1 MPLEGLSAIRRI
13 LQWKSL
19 RQTLM
24 RVALTGGMWT
34 GRAALLPFSGC
45 CCIGQ
50 SHFDLCVDK
59 SENSLAFSLFGAP
72 APARILTF
80 SGTVTTPWM
89 KDIALPCKAVG
100 DPSPAVKWMKDR

>member
-1 MPLEGLSAIRRI
+1 MAGVS
-13 LQWKSL
+13 
-19 RQTLM
+19 
-24 RVALTGGMWT
+24 LTGY
-34 GRAALLPFSGC
+34 AAFTLWGGGSVTVWGKGL
-45 CCIGQ
+45 
-50 SHFDLCVDK
+50 
-59 SENSLAFSLFGAP
+59 LAFVSMRLWHDWASALFGAP

>member
-1 MPLEGLSAIRRI
+1 MLIRV
-13 LQWKSL
+13 L
-19 RQTLM
+19 RSPFWGE
-24 RVALTGGMWT
+24 A
-34 GRAALLPFSGC
+34 AALGRRSLTSGQTNP
-45 CCIGQ
+45 CINRASPG
-50 SHFDLCVDK
+50 
-59 SENSLAFSLFGAP
+59 FGAP

>member
-1 MPLEGLSAIRRI
+1 MYVVTMTIPSAQPGTREELPQANWQCCSHLS
-13 LQWKSL
+13 
-19 RQTLM
+19 
-24 RVALTGGMWT
+24 G
-34 GRAALLPFSGC
+34 GC
-45 CCIGQ
+45 CYTGEGHLASVQ
-50 SHFDLCVDK
+50 T
-59 SENSLAFSLFGAP
+59 SLWSNWASALFGAP

>member
-1 MPLEGLSAIRRI
+1 MSFIGCAAFTLLGGVPIRG
-13 LQWKSL
+13 
-19 RQTLM
+19 
-24 RVALTGGMWT
+24 RV
-34 GRAALLPFSGC
+34 
-45 CCIGQ
+45 I
-50 SHFDLCVDK
+50 
-59 SENSLAFSLFGAP
+59 LAFVSMRPWLDGASAMFGAP